1 MNAPRTGWR
10 TTFPGLWLLVW
21 PVLRCLLPSAAQVLA
36 GSTLF
41 PQVVVDPFPLDRQLH
56 LRQRGHGGERYAAH
70 RSAGVDV
77 AAVEV
82 QDTEI
87 DAPPAQLVGEADH
100 CSGFRSV
107 HSKADVAGSGEL
119 QRASSL
125 TEPWETLARLA
136 TALKDL
142 DRSSRLFLISLALLA
157 LAGAALGVDSISDV
171 VRDAIPAAG

>member
-1 MNAPRTGWR
+1 MNAPRTEWR

-36 GSTLF
+36 GGTLF

-56 LRQRGHGGERYAAH
+56 LRQRGHGGEHYAAH

-87 DAPPAQLVGEADH
+87 DALRSSSEKPIIQRGHDRRLVI
-100 CSGFRSV
+100 GFRGTG
-107 HSKADVAGSGEL
+107 KQG
-119 QRASSL
+119 R
-125 TEPWETLARLA
+125 
-136 TALKDL
+136 
-142 DRSSRLFLISLALLA
+142 
-157 LAGAALGVDSISDV
+157 
-171 VRDAIPAAG
+171 